1 MPLSRRAQEIFV
13 QDAVRLRQH
22 IRLSRRARI
31 LTQNEKRL
39 TKQAAA
45 RAFHTYDPFFRAF
58 QLHTDTPSLFSCI
71 LRHAR
76 TTLCRGVKKKR
87 GKPPESKLPKVS
99 SLKALPQ
106 RKLPEKYQNPTAKA
120 VGLFGAAIRIR
131 TGDLMLTKH
140 VLYQLSYSSNFERA
154 IALTTR
160 L

>member
-22 IRLSRRARI
+22 IRLSRRARV
-31 LTQNEKRL
+31 LPQNEKRL

-45 RAFHTYDPFFRAF
+45 CAFHTYDPFFRAF
-58 QLHTDTPSLFSCI
+58 QLHTDTPSLFLVFFAMREPLYAGAS
-71 LRHAR
+71 
-76 TTLCRGVKKKR
+76 KK
-87 GKPPESKLPKVS
+87 GASPPKASP
-99 SLKALPQ
+99 LKALPE
-106 RKLPEKYQNPTAKA
+106 RKLPEKYQNPTADA